1 MGKNMT
7 RILTIT
13 FMLVVTL
20 FAGNT
25 GKISGKIV
33 DKQSKEAL
41 IGANVVVVGT
51 VLGTVADAT
60 GNFSILNL
68 PPGIYTLSCSMIGYA
83 KREYQNVKVNADL
96 TTTITIELNVQTIE
110 TEAVVVVGSRL
121 IQRDATS
128 TAATFDAEN
137 FKALPVETF
146 EQALQLQAG
155 VTVGAGGE
163 IHIRGGRSNE
173 VLFLIDG
180 VPMNSALDNT
190 ISTGIV
196 ATNSIQE
203 LSVISGAF
211 NAEYGNAQSGVVN
224 ITTKEGPKDLTGRL
238 EVQTGD
244 VVGGDK
250 SRYLNIDKIDLANT
264 FEGEGTLGGSLPIN
278 GFSFFLSSRYN
289 NDKGYISGQRW
300 VTFAG
305 DTSDNLVLGN
315 REYVSMNP
323 DRTFNLQAKITYSEQ
338 NFKTS
343 ISYLRKDR
351 SYQSYSN
358 AYRLAPDYRPKYF
371 QVSNNITSSSTIF
384 FSENTFSS
392 AVISYTQSQNDT
404 YAFES
409 INDPLYRLRGRDLSY
424 LYNKNNPHG
433 DSLTNELLGQLG
445 MLKDELQH
453 FAVGPSLDR
462 SKRVEK
468 KYYGKFDL
476 SSQPNKIHL
485 LKAGLEASYYDL
497 LRDGISLVQKGARPD
512 NDFNTNHEVMEIPE
526 ANSRS
531 RNVFKGNPYEFAGY
545 VQDKMEFSEYVLN
558 LGARIDFY
566 NPDAKAPTDFTK
578 LDGTTM
584 KQALIKSKISPR
596 LSFAHSVTDR
606 SKIYFSYGHFF
617 QLPPYSNLFTGQEA
631 FKNPLVEIRTGIL
644 STVGGDEAVGNP
656 NLKPQTTI
664 SYEVG
669 YEQELSQDM
678 AIYLK
683 GYYRNIRNLLATNV
697 GSLSNGAVYAFY
709 TNRDYGN
716 VRGINFTLKK
726 RLSNSYAYSIDY
738 TYQVAEGNASS
749 PAQTYLNY
757 RSEAQEQKQVVFLD
771 WDQPHTLRWTL
782 DYANDNWKVG
792 IVGKLESGYPYT
804 PALGSA
810 SQGGQQ
816 GTEEN
821 SARKPSI
828 FNSDIFVSKE
838 FQIDAVSPLYFG
850 LTLKVYNLFDTQ
862 NELYVFSNSGRATF
876 SGDPALANLVQFTQR
891 PDYFSKPRNILLG
904 AYFRF

>member
-1 MGKNMT
+1 MGKNMR
-7 RILTIT
+7 RILTVT
-13 FMLVVTL
+13 FMLVVSL

-25 GKISGKIV
+25 GKISGRII

-41 IGANVVVVGT
+41 IGANIVVVGT
-51 VLGTVADAT
+51 ALGTVADAN

-68 PPGIYTLSCSMIGYA
+68 PPGTYTLGCSMIGYA
-83 KREYQNVKVNADL
+83 KREYQNVKVSADL
-96 TTTITIELNVQTIE
+96 TTTINIELNVQTIE

-137 FKALPVETF
+137 FRALPVETF

-173 VLFLIDG
+173 VLFLVDG

-190 ISTGIV
+190 ISTGLV

-224 ITTKEGPKDLTGRL
+224 ITTKEGPKELSGRFGM
-238 EVQTGD
+238 QTGGLL
-244 VVGGDK
+244 GGDK
-250 SRYLNIDKIDLANT
+250 NRFLNINHIDVANT
-264 FEGEGTLGGSLPIN
+264 FEGEGTIGGSLPVN
-278 GFSFFLSSRYN
+278 GLSFFLSTRYF

-300 VTFAG
+300 VTFAN
-305 DTSDNLVLGN
+305 DTSDNLVLGDKG
-315 REYVSMNP
+315 YVSMNP
-323 DRTFNLQAKITYSEQ
+323 DRTLNLQTKITYNEQ
-338 NFKTS
+338 SFKTT

-371 QVSNNITSSSTIF
+371 QTTNNVTSSSTLF

-409 INDPLYRLRGRDLSY
+409 MNDPLYRLRGRDLSY
-424 LYNKNNPHG
+424 LYNKNNPSG
-433 DSLTNELLGQLG
+433 DSLTNDLLNQLG
-445 MLKDELQH
+445 MPKDELQH
-453 FAVGPSLDR
+453 FAIGPSLDR

-485 LKAGLEASYYDL
+485 LKAGVEASYYDL
-497 LRDGISLVQKGARPD
+497 LRDGISVVQKGTRPD
-512 NDFNTNHEVMEIPE
+512 NDFNANHEVIEIPD
-526 ANSRS
+526 ATSRS
-531 RNVFKGNPYEFAGY
+531 RNIFKGNPYEFAGY
-545 VQDKMEFSEYVLN
+545 AQDKMEFSEYVLN
-558 LGARIDFY
+558 IGARVDFY
-566 NPDAKAPTDFTK
+566 NPDTKAPVDFTK
-578 LDGTTM
+578 LDGTTL
-584 KQALIKSKISPR
+584 KQAAIKSKISPR

-617 QLPPYSNLFTGQEA
+617 QLPPYTNLFTGQEA

-697 GSLSNGAVYAFY
+697 GSLSNGAVYAYY

-726 RLSNSYAYSIDY
+726 RLSNLYAYSIDY

-771 WDQPHTLRWTL
+771 WDQPHTLRGTL
-782 DYANDNWKVG
+782 DYSENNWQVG

-828 FNSDIFVSKE
+828 FNTDVFVSKE
-838 FQIDAVSPLYFG
+838 FQFDSSSPLYFG
-850 LTLKVYNLFDTQ
+850 ITLKVYNLFDTQ